1 MAQTKETIDVLFVD
15 HPQNIPHVM
24 RVLPYSLSL
33 VFTSSIAEAQQKLKE
48 KIYRVAVVNPLV
60 DYKGQNSTDFD
71 PCPTHVLISRLRA
84 QHTAIVLADYSIG
97 QTGKRFSFDHNVRV
111 SIPYHL
117 PDLEE
122 TIGGLVNRP
131 VVYF

>member
-1 MAQTKETIDVLFVD
+1 MTTAKETIDVLFVD
-15 HPQNIPHVM
+15 KPQYIPPEM
-24 RVLPYSLSL
+24 RILPYSLTV

-48 KIYRVAVVNPLV
+48 KIYRVAVLNPLV

-71 PCPTHVLISRLRA
+71 PFTTHILISRLRA
-84 QHTAIVLADYSIG
+84 QHTAIVLADYSLG
-97 QTGKRFSFDHNVRV
+97 RAGRRFSFDHNVKV

-122 TIGGLVNRP
+122 TISGLINGG
-131 VVYF
+131 